1 MIEDFIL
8 GFACLILLTQITY
21 LVVSMCKKYPD
32 LILGIGGAMF
42 AIDLACLLTW
52 TFGLK
57 QFATNDKLFVAG
69 IGLAILTSLIHKT
82 KKFTQMQ
89 KEL

>member
-8 GFACLILLTQITY
+8 GFACLILLTQITS

-52 TFGLK
+52 TFSLK
-57 QFATNDKLFVAG
+57 QFAANEKIFIGG

-82 KKFTQMQ
+82 RKFIQMQ
-89 KEL
+89 QEL